1 MKELSKN
8 FFENMNKNFDEIL
21 FENDQILFIRDIE
34 TKTIVEPMDYSRV
47 FFNCTFDI
55 FKKDKNDR
63 SVSLVD
69 TDKFEIVNKEGD
81 TVVSYTINQGEKNLG
96 LSKVQLEQV
105 LIDSCGKV
113 YKIDKSTRRAFPADV
128 NIGLKAIIF

>member
-8 FFENMNKNFDEIL
+8 FFEKMNNKFDEIL
-21 FENDQILFIRDIE
+21 FENDQILFIRDIK
-34 TKTIVEPMDYSRV
+34 TKAIVEPMDYSRV

-69 TDKFEIVNKEGD
+69 TDKFEVVNKEGGI
-81 TVVSYTINQGEKNLG
+81 VISYTISQGGKSLE

-113 YKIDKSTRRAFPADV
+113 YKIDKATSRAVPADV
-128 NIGLKAIIF
+128 NIGLKAIIV